1 MAIRGVI
8 ETCLYVADV
17 ARAATF
23 YRDVL
28 GLRLLSVDDRMASLS
43 VAERQLLLLFRTGG
57 TTSPIA
63 TTGGLIPPHDGAGQL
78 HVGFSIDPPD
88 VQTWRDRLAAANV
101 AIESEVTWPRGGA
114 SLYLR
119 DPDQNLV
126 ELLTPGVWEIY

>member
-28 GLRLLSVDDRMASLS
+28 GFRLLSVDDRMASLS

-57 TTSPIA
+57 TTRPIA
-63 TTGGLIPPHDGAGQL
+63 TTGGVIPPHDGSGRL
-78 HVGFSIDPPD
+78 HVGFSIDHAD

-101 AIESEVTWPRGGA
+101 AIESEVTWPRGGV
-114 SLYLR
+114 SLYFR
-119 DPDQNLV
+119 DPDENLV